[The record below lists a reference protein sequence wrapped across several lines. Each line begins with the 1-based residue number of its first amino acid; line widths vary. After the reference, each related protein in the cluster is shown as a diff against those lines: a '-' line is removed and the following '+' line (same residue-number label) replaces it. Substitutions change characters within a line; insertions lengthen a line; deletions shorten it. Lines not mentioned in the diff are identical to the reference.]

1 MSEFIERQKPVIE
14 ASGMGLL
21 PGISI
26 AFFLSMGLI
35 SSIVLE
41 TWWVIAG
48 VLVGIFSVT
57 GIVMLVILGLLGGE
71 EDIYSESS

>member
-35 SSIVLE
+35 ASIVLE

-48 VLVGIFSVT
+48 VLVGIFTVT
-57 GIVMLVILGLLGGE
+57 GVVMAVISGLMGGE
-71 EDIYSESS
+71 DDIYSHDA